1 MDALIWLIPT
11 AIALGAVFV
20 GLFLA
25 AVRQGQFDDMDEDAR
40 RALEDD

>member
-20 GLFLA
+20 GLFLV
-25 AVRQGQFDDMDEDAR
+25 AVDQGQYDDMDEDAR
-40 RALEDD
+40 RVLEED